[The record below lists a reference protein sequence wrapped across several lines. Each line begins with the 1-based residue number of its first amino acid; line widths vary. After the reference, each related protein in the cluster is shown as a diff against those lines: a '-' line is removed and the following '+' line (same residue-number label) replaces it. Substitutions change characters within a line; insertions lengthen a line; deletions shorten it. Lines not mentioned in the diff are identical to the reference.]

1 MLDYDCHER
10 SIHDVFNPPP
20 SPPPP
25 GQQMLSETLDHCR
38 ESAEL
43 DPATAYKA
51 LKEYVLSSS
60 PSKTLYLLEVRA
72 CVAVS

>member
-1 MLDYDCHER
+1 
-10 SIHDVFNPPP
+10 
-20 SPPPP
+20 
-25 GQQMLSETLDHCR
+25 MLSETLDHCR

-43 DPATAYKA
+43 DPASAYKA

-72 CVAVS
+72 CVVYHRAFVVCSDCDGWGGNTYILIDRC